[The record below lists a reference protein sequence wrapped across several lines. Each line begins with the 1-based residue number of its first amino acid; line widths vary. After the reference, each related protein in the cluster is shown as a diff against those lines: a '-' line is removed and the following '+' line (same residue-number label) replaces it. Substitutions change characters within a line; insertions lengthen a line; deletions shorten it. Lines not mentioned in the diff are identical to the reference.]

1 MARSRSSLAL
11 GLGLLAWIALLF
23 APMAFVQ
30 TVQADD
36 ADNYGTVIGIVSSF
50 KKQPG
55 TGREPSSS
63 TSRTP

>member
-1 MARSRSSLAL
+1 MARSRSSMAL

-36 ADNYGTVIGIVSSF
+36 ADNYGTVIGIVSSL
-50 KKQPG
+50 KKHSGSDRQ
-55 TGREPSSS
+55 PSSPS
-63 TSRTP
+63 CRTP

>member
-1 MARSRSSLAL
+1 MAL

-36 ADNYGTVIGIVSSF
+36 VDNYGTVIGIVSPLSIDWF
-50 KKQPG
+50 TDK
-55 TGREPSSS
+55 S
-63 TSRTP
+63 